1 MNWRDEVV
9 PKEYDKEEQLKI
21 HIKKELMNYYLYLGK
36 WQELENE
43 KTRIS
48 NRSIGGSIAKMPEGS
63 QANDGIQHRI
73 AVDKTTIEQEQQLF
87 NDKMNTIKKWLDVL
101 TLPQYKIVKMYVM
114 KYQCRNAKKV
124 SEKTGYAKDTIYQYA
139 DEAIERIGN
148 KIKNILYKYPVTG
161 CRFRDIMLPW
171 NTRDSANFPEIQ
183 LFSLPFYHSRSNP
196 AYMSAVVSPP

>member
-148 KIKNILYKYPVTG
+148 KIKNIL
-161 CRFRDIMLPW
+161 
-171 NTRDSANFPEIQ
+171 
-183 LFSLPFYHSRSNP
+183 
-196 AYMSAVVSPP
+196 